1 MEKTSHMYLP
11 CHAVIA
17 KKGIVVLVE
26 FLDANQAVNMNFI
39 NMRFSRQL
47 NNYIREM
54 SCGKVTLEVE
64 HKNNRDIDNV
74 FEKT

>member
-1 MEKTSHMYLP
+1 MSLP
-11 CHAVIA
+11 YHAVIV
-17 KKGIVVLVE
+17 KTGIVVRVE
-26 FLDANQAVNMNFI
+26 FPDNNPPVNMNFI

-74 FEKT
+74 LERHNRTA